1 MINVYLKK
9 AEDEL
14 RLRNYSPK
22 TIKNYIAC
30 LADYLCA
37 KKGDFESVDTD
48 FIKRFLLHKKDQGKS
63 PRTTNQSLQAI
74 NFFCRNILKSHCGID
89 IKFAKTPSKLPIV
102 LSRGELQLI
111 IDSINNEKHCLM

>member
-74 NFFCRNILKSHCGID
+74 NFFCRNVLKITISHNWFICEVFSYIIRD
-89 IKFAKTPSKLPIV
+89 IA
-102 LSRGELQLI
+102 
-111 IDSINNEKHCLM
+111 

>member
-37 KKGDFESVDTD
+37 KQGRIYAEAFEKAAAGYSVLADVYV
-48 FIKRFLLHKKDQGKS
+48 FL
-63 PRTTNQSLQAI
+63 
-74 NFFCRNILKSHCGID
+74 
-89 IKFAKTPSKLPIV
+89 
-102 LSRGELQLI
+102 
-111 IDSINNEKHCLM
+111 